1 MRILQILPELNVG
14 GVETGTVD
22 FAGYLRDHGHEPVV
36 ISNGGSLAERLR
48 REGIK
53 HYTLPVHK
61 KSFWIAR
68 KMIREV
74 RRIILEEQIDIV
86 HARSRVPAWIAFFAC
101 RHTPAE
107 FITTCH
113 GHYSAHFF
121 SRVMGWPRLIIVPS
135 SAIAR
140 HMIDVFGVPPERVRC
155 IPRSVDLKRF
165 RGLPKE
171 GGDASAP
178 VISIVGRITPLKG
191 HAYFIKAMSKVARS
205 VPYAKIRVVGD
216 APAKKPRYRQELEIL
231 VRRLGLQEHVEFL
244 GNREDVPALMAQ
256 SDVVVM
262 ASVEPESFGRVILE
276 AQAAGVPVVATS
288 VGGVLDI
295 IDDGKTGLLVLPRD
309 VDGMATAVLQ
319 LLRDKLL
326 AQKLISAARQ
336 KLEGQFTLEHMCGQ
350 TVAVYEELLSRQ
362 NILIIKFSA
371 VGDVI
376 LITPSLKTI
385 RKRFPKARI
394 FCVVGEPSRKILQ
407 ACPYIDELLVLDA
420 EHHYRGYWGI
430 IRFARKL
437 RKYHF
442 DKIIDF
448 QNSRRSHLLS
458 FLLSPRKSYGFR
470 NKKWSGFLTDPV
482 DPPGE
487 DMFPVRHQF
496 EILRP
501 LSISYKHDYYLELWP
516 TRKDQQKAKELLD
529 SEWLGNAKQIVGIN
543 VAASEKW
550 MTKNWP
556 VKHIARL
563 CDLLAP
569 YNIRVIMTGV
579 AKDQARAERVLK
591 LTSSKPANMAGKT
604 DIMELAALIKRCSV
618 YVSVDSAPLH
628 VAAAVGT
635 PCIALFGPTFSSRH
649 MPPGRHSHVFERRLT
664 CVAPYTARCPVHPD
678 GCLVDID
685 PQDVADKVLEF
696 IGERVL

>member
-22 FAGYLRDHGHEPVV
+22 FARYLRDHGHYPVV
-36 ISNGGSLAERLR
+36 ISNGGALAERLQQ
-48 REGIK
+48 EGIK

-61 KSFWIAR
+61 KFFWTAR
-68 KMIREV
+68 KMVKEV
-74 RRIILEEQIDIV
+74 RRIIREERIDIV

-113 GHYSAHFF
+113 GHYSTHLL
-121 SRVMGWPRLIIVPS
+121 SRVMGWPRLVIVPS

-140 HMIDVFGVPPERVRC
+140 HMIDAFGVPAERIRC
-155 IPRSVDLKRF
+155 IPRSVNLERF
-165 RGLPKE
+165 QGLARRTS
-171 GGDASAP
+171 GTSSP

-191 HAYFIKAMSKVARS
+191 HTYFIKAMARVVRS
-205 VPYAKIRVVGD
+205 LPYAKVWIIGD
-216 APAKKPRYRQELEIL
+216 APAKKPAYRQEVEML

-276 AQAAGVPVVATS
+276 AQAAGTPVVATS

-295 IDDGKTGLLVLPRD
+295 IDDERTGLLVLPRD
-309 VDGMATAVLQ
+309 VDAMAAAVLR
-319 LLRDKLL
+319 LLRDKAL
-326 AQKLISAARQ
+326 AKELTSAAYA
-336 KLEGQFTLEHMCGQ
+336 KLQEEFTLDRMCGQ
-350 TVAVYEELLSRQ
+350 TIAVYEELLRTQ
-362 NILIIKFSA
+362 NILVIKFSA

-376 LITPSLKTI
+376 LITPSLKAI

-394 FCVVGEPSRKILQ
+394 FCVVGESSRKVLQ
-407 ACPYIDELLVLDA
+407 ACPYIDELIVIDT
-420 EHHYRGYWGI
+420 EHHYRGYPGI
-430 IRFARKL
+430 LRFARKL

-448 QNSRRSHLLS
+448 QNNRRSHLLD
-458 FLLSPRKSYGFR
+458 FLLSPKNSYGF
-470 NKKWSGFLTDPV
+470 NKKWGKLLTDPV
-482 DPPGE
+482 DPPLE
-487 DMFPVRHQF
+487 DMPPVQHQF
-496 EILRP
+496 QILQTLGIP
-501 LSISYKHDYYLELWP
+501 YKHEHYLELWP
-516 TRKDQQKAKELLD
+516 TRKDQQKAQELLD
-529 SEWLGNAKQIVGIN
+529 SEWLGNARQIVGVNIS
-543 VAASEKW
+543 ASEKW

-556 VKHIARL
+556 VEHIARL

-569 YNIRVIMTGV
+569 HNIRVIMTGT
-579 AKDQARAERVLK
+579 ARDQDRAGRVLK
-591 LTSSKPANMAGKT
+591 LTNTKPANFAGKT

-618 YVSVDSAPLH
+618 YISVDSAPLH

-635 PCIALFGPTFSSRH
+635 PLVALFGPTFASRH
-649 MPPGRHSHVFERRLT
+649 MPPARQAHVFERRPT
-664 CVAPYTARCPVHPD
+664 CVSPYTAQCAVHAD
-678 GCLVDID
+678 GCLIDIQ
-685 PQDVADKVLEF
+685 PEEVAGKVLEL
-696 IGERVL
+696 IGEHVP